1 MPATTIWMGDLL
13 ACLNELAPADDNT
26 AEAIAGLLGFERIAG
41 PARRPASPVPSASPE
56 QPTPFVPETPAAVPD
71 GVGPSAPAQVASP
84 SSAAAPLPSA
94 APPAK
99 PRREE
104 MVPDGAGPSAS
115 AWVAPP
121 SFPVDRLPPI
131 APRWSPDTRDDTV
144 TPLRL
149 TEVDSSPPLAP
160 VPLLSPLAGR
170 FIVQELIISRRP
182 GPVPD
187 IDRLVEAMARGE
199 IPQPIPW
206 QESRTLARGAQ
217 VLVDYGEGMEP
228 FAGDQR
234 ALVELVRRLAGEAL
248 VEVQTIHE
256 SPDPRDPV
264 DPWTPPP
271 PGTPVLALTDLG
283 LAGRIEQRTPDLVAA
298 WRSAAS
304 TLARRGSSLTVL
316 TPYPPARYPTP
327 LASAICLVRWDR
339 PTTTA
344 QARRVRREGPSR

>member
-94 APPAK
+94 APPAE
-99 PRREE
+99 PGREE

-121 SFPVDRLPPI
+121 SFPVDRLPSI

-144 TPLRL
+144 AAASADR
-149 TEVDSSPPLAP
+149 
-160 VPLLSPLAGR
+160 GR
-170 FIVQELIISRRP
+170 FLPATRTRP
-182 GPVPD
+182 PALPAGGAVHRAGADHLALPGLVPD

-234 ALVELVRRLAGEAL
+234 ALVELVRRLAGQAL

-271 PGTPVLALTDLG
+271 PGTPCARADRSRPGRADRTAHARPGCRLAVRRLDPGSAGLEPYRLDLP
-283 LAGRIEQRTPDLVAA
+283 TH
-298 WRSAAS
+298 
-304 TLARRGSSLTVL
+304 
-316 TPYPPARYPTP
+316 PPATP
-327 LASAICLVRWDR
+327 RRW
-339 PTTTA
+339 PA
-344 QARRVRREGPSR
+344 HMPGALGQAHDDGPGSPGAA

>member
-170 FIVQELIISRRP
+170 FIVQELIISRQPGRSRTSTAWSRPWPAVRFPSRSRGRNPGRWPGGLRCSSTTARAWSRSPAISAHSSSSSAGWRARRSSRCRPSTSRPTQGPGRSLDAAAARHTRARADRSRP
-182 GPVPD
+182 GRA
-187 IDRLVEAMARGE
+187 DRTAHA
-199 IPQPIPW
+199 QPG
-206 QESRTLARGAQ
+206 RRLA
-217 VLVDYGEGMEP
+217 
-228 FAGDQR
+228 
-234 ALVELVRRLAGEAL
+234 VRRLDPGSAGLEPYRL
-248 VEVQTIHE
+248 DSLPTR
-256 SPDPRDPV
+256 PLPR
-264 DPWTPPP
+264 
-271 PGTPVLALTDLG
+271 A
-283 LAGRIEQRTPDLVAA
+283 AGRRHMPGALGQAHDDGPGSPGAA
-298 WRSAAS
+298 
-304 TLARRGSSLTVL
+304 
-316 TPYPPARYPTP
+316 
-327 LASAICLVRWDR
+327 
-339 PTTTA
+339 
-344 QARRVRREGPSR
+344 